1 MLQWP
6 FYLQQEEFIFLV
18 MTSVSLLIICFYY
31 FYFFL
36 RLAIQKERSQLSSE
50 FPGVSV
56 IICAKNESQNIMDLL
71 PKILEQDY
79 PHFEV
84 IVVNDASWDE
94 TGDELDEMKRIY
106 PQLQIVTITE
116 SLQYRPGK
124 KFALTLGIKKA
135 QYEHLVLTDADC
147 APASQNWLKEMAGSF
162 STEKKLVLGIG
173 VFAVQSTLVNA
184 LIRFENYLTGTFYLS
199 FALAGFPYMGVGRNL
214 AYTKGLY
221 NKVGGFK
228 NHYHIV
234 SGDDDLFVKEA
245 GTASNTA
252 VCLSP
257 DSIMVSKAPV
267 TWSAWSKQKKRH
279 YSTSSHYRI
288 TTQFMLG
295 LYPLSVILFLVGV
308 IGMSV
313 FQNLFYIALSVL
325 FFKLILQLIIFRGAF
340 KKQGDQFLWLFSPLF
355 ELLLIFNQMILLIA
369 SKLSKQI
376 KWN

>member
-162 STEKKLVLGIG
+162 GSEKELILGIG
-173 VFAVQSTLVNA
+173 VFAVQNTFVNA

-199 FALAGFPYMGVGRNL
+199 FAIAGFPYMGVGRNL

-245 GTASNTA
+245 GTASNTT

-257 DSIMVSKAPV
+257 DSIMVSKAPA

-313 FQNLFYIALSVL
+313 FQNLFYIALSAL

>member
-18 MTSVSLLIICFYY
+18 MTIVSLLIICFYY

-36 RLAIQKERSQLSSE
+36 RLAVQKERPVSNSDL
-50 FPGVSV
+50 PGVSV
-56 IICAKNESQNIMDLL
+56 IICARNESQNIIDLL
-71 PKILEQDY
+71 PKILDQNY
-79 PHFEV
+79 PVFEV

-94 TGDELDEMKRIY
+94 TGDELEEMKKIY
-106 PQLQIVTITE
+106 PSLQIVTITE

-162 STEKKLVLGIG
+162 GQGKEMVLGIG
-173 VFAVQSTLVNA
+173 VFSAQNTFINA

-199 FALAGFPYMGVGRNL
+199 FALAGIPYMGVGRNL

-245 GTASNTA
+245 GTAKNTI
-252 VCLSP
+252 VVLSP
-257 DSIMVSKAPV
+257 DSMVVSKAPA

-279 YSTSSHYRI
+279 YSTSFHYRI
-288 TTQFMLG
+288 GTQFLLG

-308 IGMSV
+308 IGMFV
-313 FQNLFYIALSVL
+313 FQNLFYIALSAL
-325 FFKLILQLIIFRGAF
+325 FFKLILQLSIFRGAF
-340 KKQGDQFLWLFSPLF
+340 KKQGDELIWLFSPLF
-355 ELLLIFNQMILLIA
+355 ELLLIFNQMVLLIA